1 MSIRFGLKAECDT
14 RWKEQERCGDVLPEG
29 KMSRWGLRH
38 FCGLFYRWREEEVV
52 DMTCSGS
59 RCVCSVVG
67 RGHHRSVQLARL
79 KLQAGSASEWW
90 ARAGGLKR
98 CAGRGSS
105 CSGAA
110 CSRGRR
116 RVSTTTANRW
126 TQHGRLGPCWERSGA
141 ASIGGHDRQRWQ
153 PTGER
158 CWQAVIL
165 GSMVRIRGKRR
176 WAADRWAGQATWVG
190 SV

>member
-14 RWKEQERCGDVLPEG
+14 RWKGQGRCGDVLPEG

-52 DMTCSGS
+52 DTTCSGS
-59 RCVCSVVG
+59 RCMCSAVG
-67 RGHHRSVQLARL
+67 HGHHRSVQPARV
-79 KLQAGSASEWW
+79 KLQAGSASEWR

-98 CAGRGSS
+98 CAGWGSS

-110 CSRGRR
+110 CPRGRR
-116 RVSTTTANRW
+116 RVSATTANRW
-126 TQHGRLGPCWERSGA
+126 TQHGRPEPWWERPGV
-141 ASIGGHDRQRWQ
+141 ASKGGHDRQWRQ
-153 PTGER
+153 PTSER
-158 CWQAVIL
+158 YWQAVIS

-176 WAADRWAGQATWVG
+176 WAADQWAGQATWVG